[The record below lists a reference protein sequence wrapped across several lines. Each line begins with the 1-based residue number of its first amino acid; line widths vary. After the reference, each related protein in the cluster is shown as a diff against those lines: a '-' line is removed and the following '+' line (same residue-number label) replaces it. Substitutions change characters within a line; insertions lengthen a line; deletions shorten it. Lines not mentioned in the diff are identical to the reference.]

1 MASQTNKKNAKPNH
15 SGPTEN
21 QSNQLK
27 EIQNLLFGEQLNHV
41 EEEINA
47 FRQEIE
53 ARLSSLE
60 KKLQS
65 SIEEKS
71 DVFDKALAEHAQ
83 SLQKLQT
90 TQMNDNTSVE
100 SALEKV
106 NELLKS
112 HSSDHSKAH
121 KALQKDLEKE
131 TEKIKKTMAQQ
142 NTDIQERVDQSVQ
155 LLSQNKTDRKELAS
169 LFQSVVKSLEA

>member
-1 MASQTNKKNAKPNH
+1 MASQTTKKNAKPIH
-15 SGPTEN
+15 SGSSEN

-47 FRQEIE
+47 FRREIDE
-53 ARLSSLE
+53 RLLTLE

-71 DVFDKALAEHAQ
+71 DSFDKALAEHSE
-83 SLQKLQT
+83 SLQKLQS
-90 TQMNDNTSVE
+90 TQMTDNASVE

-106 NELLKS
+106 NELLKL
-112 HSSDHSKAH
+112 HSSDHNKAH

-131 TEKIKKTMAQQ
+131 TENIKKFIAQQ
-142 NTDIQERVDQSVQ
+142 NADIQERVDQSVQ